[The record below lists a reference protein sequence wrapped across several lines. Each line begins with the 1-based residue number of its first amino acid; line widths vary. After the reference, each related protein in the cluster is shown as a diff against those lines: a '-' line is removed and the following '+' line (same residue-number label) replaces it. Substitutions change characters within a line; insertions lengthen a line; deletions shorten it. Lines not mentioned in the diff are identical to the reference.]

1 MNVRY
6 ALKPGFQF
14 SPDDLV
20 LIPDGEPMPSG
31 LAPVPDAAVPFE
43 VASAPAPRARQ
54 AVAAVPE
61 GQGRLDLRAKPRR
74 PWEDAHPQ
82 VTKPFNLRPREELHM
97 KLKWLAEHMPST
109 SMQKIAMQGIERE
122 VERLLAIY
130 DTPDRD

>member
-1 MNVRY
+1 MRY

-14 SPDDLV
+14 RPEDLV
-20 LIPDGEPMPSG
+20 PIPDGAPMPG
-31 LAPVPDAAVPFE
+31 DLTLLPDTVAPFE
-43 VASAPAPRARQ
+43 VTPSAVPSARH
-54 AVAAVPE
+54 AAAKAPE
-61 GQGRLDLRAKPRR
+61 GQGKLDLRAKPRR

-82 VTKPFNLRPREELHM
+82 VNKPFNLRPREELHA
-97 KLKWLAEHMPST
+97 KLKWLAERMPAT